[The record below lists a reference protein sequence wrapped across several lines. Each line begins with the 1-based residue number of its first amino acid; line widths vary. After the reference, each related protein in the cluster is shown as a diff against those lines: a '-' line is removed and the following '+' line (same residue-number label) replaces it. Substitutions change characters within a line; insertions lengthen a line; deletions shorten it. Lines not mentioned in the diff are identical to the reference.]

1 MLNSFC
7 YHNEVDILLLQEV
20 THDDFHQ
27 MAHYNK
33 YFNVGTDRR
42 GTAIFTKAN
51 IKLEKLRYL
60 PSRRGISGKLHNLHI
75 INLYAPSG
83 TGKNKERED
92 FFMTA
97 VPHLLQ
103 QVRADYTIGGDFNCV
118 LRDDDCTG
126 QPTKSSALEKLIR
139 GCHLIDAW
147 NSVKNPS
154 GYTHYTNSGVSRID
168 RLYMSTTTQDK
179 KILVDTTVVVA
190 AFSDHNA
197 VKLRLRNTHDNIQ
210 WGRT

>member
-33 YFNVGTDRR
+33 FFNVGTDRR

-51 IKLEKLRYL
+51 IKLEEIRYL
-60 PSRRGISGKLHNLHI
+60 PSGRGISGKLHNLHI

-83 TGKNKERED
+83 TGKKKERED
-92 FFMTA
+92 FFTTA

-103 QVRADYTIGGDFNCV
+103 QIRADYIIGGDFNCV

-139 GCHLIDAW
+139 GCHLIDA
-147 NSVKNPS
+147 V
-154 GYTHYTNSGVSRID
+154 
-168 RLYMSTTTQDK
+168 
-179 KILVDTTVVVA
+179 
-190 AFSDHNA
+190 
-197 VKLRLRNTHDNIQ
+197 
-210 WGRT
+210 